1 MLYGGA
7 QVELSRHN
15 NGPLQ
20 WCSAYNRNRRFSSSV
35 TSRPL
40 YDDHDHRSIRRN
52 ARSPYNYGSVGSRN
66 AGSHFVGTQ
75 KRPCHAFPLT
85 LLAKHSI
92 QTVQCLGVVR
102 TLYSRGSL
110 EHCYFTETRPYNQ
123 GARLT
128 ACELLH
134 DGIPSTL
141 LCDSMV
147 AMAMGRYGVDA
158 VITGADRCLQFLVT
172 IICQSVGNVCTGL
185 IRTAKG
191 CTKVLTA

>member
-7 QVELSRHN
+7 PVELSRHN

-20 WCSAYNRNRRFSSSV
+20 RCSAYNRNRRFSSSV

-40 YDDHDHRSIRRN
+40 YDDHDHHSIRRN
-52 ARSPYNYGSVGSRN
+52 ARSPYNYGLCGVPERWQSFCGDPET
-66 AGSHFVGTQ
+66 AL
-75 KRPCHAFPLT
+75 PCVPLT
-85 LLAKHSI
+85 LLAKRSI